1 MTNGPFYTY
10 HRIHSTSGNAHFMDI
25 CMYVCLSVCLSF
37 CHIPFVRSILER
49 SRKLYFSEQV
59 APHASEWWR
68 NSKIKRST
76 VKVTG
81 NTKMKK
87 NRFHAKI
94 GSIYLRQTKIKMSR
108 GPFDTYHRIHFINE
122 NAPFRDICLSVCLPV
137 LSRT

>member
-87 NRFHAKI
+87 KSFSRKNWI
-94 GSIYLRQTKIKMSR
+94 DLLTSNQDQNEQGSIR
-108 GPFDTYHRIHFINE
+108 H
-122 NAPFRDICLSVCLPV
+122 LS
-137 LSRT
+137 SNTFH